1 VEEQKFATPLSH
13 LKALGLEVSLLMGL
27 GKNISLDEARGLI
40 ESGHVLDYLQ
50 KDQTVDLS
58 IWKKPQID
66 EINLE
71 FQSMKA
77 AIEASPGFGV
87 DADNGMAF
95 LMAHILQGISN
106 RAGKAQS
113 LHLIEAK

>member
-1 VEEQKFATPLSH
+1 VEEQKFITPLSH

-27 GKNISLDEARGLI
+27 GKNVSLNEARGLI
-40 ESGHVLDYLQ
+40 ESGRVLDYLQ
-50 KDQTVDLS
+50 RDQGVDLT

-71 FQSMKA
+71 FQSLKA
-77 AIEASPGFGV
+77 AIEANPNAGL

-95 LMAHILQGISN
+95 LMSHILEGISN
-106 RAGKAQS
+106 RAEKTELEIPAS
-113 LHLIEAK
+113 D